1 MGSELLYK
9 FHPTVAPC
17 RGELQVVLQYTLFKP
32 LQCHLLQVA
41 DGKED
46 LGCVCQ
52 VLVQVRVEGDLA
64 LEDERSE
71 VFWVRT
77 IEGVWHMDV

>member
-9 FHPTVAPC
+9 FRPTVVPC
-17 RGELQVVLQYTLFKP
+17 WGELQVVLQYTLFKP
-32 LQCHLLQVA
+32 LQCCLFQVA

-46 LGCVCQ
+46 LGCVCR
-52 VLVQVRVEGDLA
+52 VLVWVRVEGDLA
-64 LEDERSE
+64 LEDERLE

-77 IEGVWHMDV
+77 IEGDWCTV